1 MGKKPSLFILIFFL
15 FGGKFRCKPQF
26 DARDQ
31 INEDSKLSA
40 RTPFFP
46 FLALSCQF
54 IYKRSKLSP

>member
-1 MGKKPSLFILIFFL
+1 MGEVKIIFKKIMRKDGKKTFFIHSYFVFL

-31 INEDSKLSA
+31 ISEDSKLSA

-46 FLALSCQF
+46 F
-54 IYKRSKLSP
+54 

>member
-1 MGKKPSLFILIFFL
+1 MEKKNFLYSFLIFFL

-31 INEDSKLSA
+31 ISEDSKLSA

-46 FLALSCQF
+46 F
-54 IYKRSKLSP
+54 

>member
-1 MGKKPSLFILIFFL
+1 MRKDGKKTFYIHCYFVFL

-31 INEDSKLSA
+31 ISEDLKLSA

-46 FLALSCQF
+46 F
-54 IYKRSKLSP
+54 

>member
-1 MGKKPSLFILIFFL
+1 MEKKNFLYSFLIFFFL

-40 RTPFFP
+40 RNPFFP
-46 FLALSCQF
+46 F
-54 IYKRSKLSP
+54 